1 MVRVNVLTVL
11 VSDNAFVMVRGFP
24 RTFLFVTFHQD
35 TVFLLPLSR
44 RPTKLVASVELTT
57 FNYLL
62 HFIHTMSISTP
73 LYILYGSATGNA
85 EHIAKALAE
94 TAKNG
99 SAWKSDQIH
108 CLEANQF
115 KKHCLPIWEDENQES
130 SLLIVA
136 STTGNGDAPENAG
149 RFVRHIKRKTTSPTL
164 FDNVSYAVLALGD
177 TNYDQFC
184 ACGKLIDRKLKELGG
199 KQVESVACADEG
211 TGLEAVV
218 DPWTENILSKLAK
231 AVGGAE
237 GSDKNA
243 PVSDESKQAEELEAA
258 GATTT
263 AAAADQANKQ
273 SSSPGVLHLKALL
286 KLQPTDPLPSVEQQ
300 DLPKLLVTKFSSC
313 SLVEMDSTAAAIA
326 AEEENIPG
334 LGAKSVSTSSSSQ
347 YFTADRPFQSTI
359 RKARYLTHMTSP
371 DAAQRVAEQYFSSNS
386 STTEAS
392 AAWYESAAQIY
403 NEQFPLT
410 GNEKDRNGKRVI
422 EMTLTLPDD
431 LTLEYAPGD
440 SLGLLVDNTPAAVHF
455 ILTMLDKYHN
465 IKGDQQITSDHF
477 EGSVRDAITKCID
490 LSSINPV
497 QPRLLRAL
505 AAQCAAGQEEDRLA
519 LEYLASRAGHDLF
532 MNMIHE
538 QRWTM
543 IDLLQQFPSLQP
555 QMSLENLFA
564 LLPQIPPRY
573 YSVSSS
579 PTVGRELT
587 VTFAVV
593 DYLTP
598 ALLDMSERRIHGLAT
613 RYLEAV
619 CSPFLCGIEKGSNTY
634 APTLRIFPKPT
645 ADFRLPATIGQSK
658 EQPLILIGPGTGIA
672 PFVGFLRHMKSIQEQ
687 AKAQAQTMVE
697 GTWRGDFEVDDV
709 ADETKSSMHIK
720 IPPVYVYFGC
730 RNEEHDYLYKDE
742 LAQYKREG
750 LISALYTAFSRDG
763 STERKYVQDCMEE
776 GTLSDLIVNQKAFV
790 YVCGDG
796 NKMAKDVQAKIAS
809 LLPGD
814 GPAYLDQMKKEKR
827 FLLDIWS

>member
-1 MVRVNVLTVL
+1 MN
-11 VSDNAFVMVRGFP
+11 S
-24 RTFLFVTFHQD
+24 
-35 TVFLLPLSR
+35 LLPAVLISGMFTLAACQPLVEETS
-44 RPTKLVASVELTT
+44 PTALTEGASQAATALEPGLQ
-57 FNYLL
+57 LG
-62 HFIHTMSISTP
+62 P
-73 LYILYGSATGNA
+73 LPEFFDCVRETG
-85 EHIAKALAE
+85 
-94 TAKNG
+94 G
-99 SAWKSDQIH
+99 
-108 CLEANQF
+108 
-115 KKHCLPIWEDENQES
+115 
-130 SLLIVA
+130 LLIA
-136 STTGNGDAPENAG
+136 SHRAGPAPGFPENALETLQYATDQGLIIHEIDVAESRDGVLFLLHDRSLG
-149 RFVRHIKRKTTSPTL
+149 RTTTGDGAVADTDWETIQTLNLKDNDGTITAFTPPKLTDVLLWAKESGTIVELDRKPTTS
-164 FDNVSYAVLALGD
+164 FRNIIS
-177 TNYDQFC
+177 
-184 ACGKLIDRKLKELGG
+184 
-199 KQVESVACADEG
+199 QVRAA
-211 TGLEAVV
+211 
-218 DPWTENILSKLAK
+218 
-231 AVGGAE
+231 GAE
-237 GSDKNA
+237 NNVVLITYNDQQAIEVAGLA
-243 PVSDESKQAEELEAA
+243 PDLMMTAGIDSRAHQEELEAA
-258 GATTT
+258 GSTPTS
-263 AAAADQANKQ
+263 AAADQANKL

-286 KLQPTDPLPSVEQQ
+286 KLQPTDPLPSVEQH
-300 DLPKLLVTKFSSC
+300 DLPTLLVTKFSSC

-371 DAAQRVAEQYFSSNS
+371 DAAQRVTEQYFSSNS